1 MAGRGTDIQL
11 GGNAEM
17 LARQEAGSGEGEA
30 FEAALARHK
39 AEIATLRETVKAAGG
54 LFVIGTERHESRRID
69 NQLRGRSG
77 RQGDPGASRF
87 FLSLED
93 DLMRI
98 FGSDRMGGMLQRLG
112 LKEGEAIVHPWINKA
127 LEKAQK
133 KVEARNFDTRK
144 NLLRY
149 DDVMNDQRK
158 EVYAQR
164 KSFMQSNDVSE
175 SIAEMR
181 RESIGD
187 MVATAIPEN
196 AYPEQWDLVGLEAK
210 VRENLGLDLPIIAWG
225 KEEGID
231 ETQVRERIEA
241 AADQH
246 YAAKAANIGPDFMRM
261 VEKSLL
267 LQIFDAVWKEHLL
280 ALDHL
285 RQGIGL
291 RAYGQRDPLNEYKS
305 EAFGL
310 FNGMLSELRERVTS
324 LLLRIELRPDAPP
337 PSPEPV
343 RVMDMRHPDP
353 AMAEMEMAGD
363 GQGYGAAPVGTPEPA
378 RRAEAVD
385 PNDPATWGRTPRNA
399 PCPCGSGKKYKHC
412 HGRG

>member
-1 MAGRGTDIQL
+1 VA
-11 GGNAEM
+11 
-17 LARQEAGSGEGEA
+17 
-30 FEAALARHK
+30 
-39 AEIATLRETVKAAGG
+39 ETV
-54 LFVIGTERHESRRID
+54 
-69 NQLRGRSG
+69 
-77 RQGDPGASRF
+77 
-87 FLSLED
+87 
-93 DLMRI
+93 
-98 FGSDRMGGMLQRLG
+98 
-112 LKEGEAIVHPWINKA
+112 
-127 LEKAQK
+127 
-133 KVEARNFDTRK
+133 
-144 NLLRY
+144 
-149 DDVMNDQRK
+149 
-158 EVYAQR
+158 
-164 KSFMQSNDVSE
+164 
-175 SIAEMR
+175 AEMR

-187 MVATAIPEN
+187 MVDKAIPEN
-196 AYPEQWDLVGLEAK
+196 AYPEQWDLAGLEAK
-210 VRENLGLDLPIIAWG
+210 VRDQLGLDLPVAAWA

-241 AADQH
+241 AADQ
-246 YAAKAANIGPDFMRM
+246 YFAAKTANIGPDLMRM

-310 FNGMLSELRERVTS
+310 FNGMLADLRERVTS
-324 LLLRIELRPDAPP
+324 MLMRIELRPDAPL

-353 AMAEMEMAGD
+353 AMAELEMAGEGD
-363 GQGYGAAPVGTPEPA
+363 VGGYAPVPMATGDAA

-385 PNDPATWGRTPRNA
+385 PNDPTTWSRTPRNA

-412 HGRG
+412 HGRA